1 MGSLWVQ
8 YLFLGY
14 SDLEFAA
21 RLFFVD
27 NSNLLKREQ
36 KIPVIQKIYNA
47 NHEEK

>member
-8 YLFLGY
+8 YLFSGY
-14 SDLEFAA
+14 NDIEFAA